1 MICQM
6 LFRINRS
13 IFIKQIIKNK
23 KPDRVW
29 SFKQSRY
36 IKLQEEA
43 SMWLNIISKSVIKWL
58 IR

>member
-13 IFIKQIIKNK
+13 IFIKQIIKDK
-23 KPDRVW
+23 KHRVR
-29 SFKQSRY
+29 SFKQPRC

-43 SMWLNIISKSVIKWL
+43 TM
-58 IR
+58 

>member
-13 IFIKQIIKNK
+13 IFIKQIIKDK
-23 KPDRVW
+23 KPDRVRL
-29 SFKQSRY
+29 FKQPRY

-43 SMWLNIISKSVIKWL
+43 SM
-58 IR
+58 